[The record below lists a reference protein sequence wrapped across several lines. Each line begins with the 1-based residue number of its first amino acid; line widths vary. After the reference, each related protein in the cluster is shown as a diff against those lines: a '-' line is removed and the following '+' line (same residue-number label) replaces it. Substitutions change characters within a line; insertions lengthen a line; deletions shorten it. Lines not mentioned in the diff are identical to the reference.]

1 EGYVLLR
8 IRLAGYQAEQAR
20 LRFEVIDTGIG
31 ISASHLEAIFDSFIQ
46 VDSSVTRKYGGTGL
60 GLSITRQLVELMG
73 GSIEVESEVGKGST
87 FCFSLTMPAVEP
99 DDSPLAIA
107 DKRSFEH
114 LRVLIISD

>member
-1 EGYVLLR
+1 IQRRHSAIDIRIDIASDVPAQVKGDPTRLRQILTNLMGNAVKFTHEGYVLLR

-60 GLSITRQLVELMG
+60 GLSITRQLVEL
-73 GSIEVESEVGKGST
+73 
-87 FCFSLTMPAVEP
+87 
-99 DDSPLAIA
+99 
-107 DKRSFEH
+107 
-114 LRVLIISD
+114 